1 MKKIVFFI
9 MLSLSMKIY
18 ADKEPPLVKVTKE
31 ELKWS
36 KKFLKLERYQQKNLY
51 DYVRLLKARYILNR
65 EMVWVSTKIAEAI
78 SVQSSMILIEEK

>member
-36 KKFLKLERYQQKNLY
+36 KKFLKLERHQQKHLY
-51 DYVRLLKARYILNR
+51 DYVRLLKARYILTR

-78 SVQSSMILIEEK
+78 SVQSSMMLIQEK